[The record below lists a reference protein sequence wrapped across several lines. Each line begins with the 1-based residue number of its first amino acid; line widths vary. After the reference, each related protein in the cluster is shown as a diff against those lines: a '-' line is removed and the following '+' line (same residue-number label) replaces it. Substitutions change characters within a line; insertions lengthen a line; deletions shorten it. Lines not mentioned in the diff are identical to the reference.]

1 METYTLIFVRDQ
13 RARPVQIAIPK
24 ARVKQAVIGLAV
36 AVLIGC
42 GLTWDYWRL
51 RADNAELADLR
62 VEALEQREQIA
73 VFRTRL
79 ETVDEEIA
87 KVSELERKVRIIASL
102 PGTAGVGGE
111 DVAELA
117 PQGVPVGPPAGVPVD
132 QTQPP
137 QASAGRAADSRCLRS
152 AWTFRERT
160 CSKASARRPSSSP
173 RLPAIASTPRGAARA
188 TRGQAPAPGLDALD
202 LAGQGLARPRF
213 GPRVS
218 PFTGRK
224 QLHAGID
231 IAAASGT
238 SIYAPARGRVSFAGR
253 KGPLGKTVVLDH
265 GFGVKTVY
273 GHTKEI
279 HVKTGET
286 VERGQEIAAI
296 GSTGRST
303 GPHLHY
309 VVEVNG
315 KRAIPWITSSTD
327 CEAIGRWALCCRR
340 FAATA
345 RRGALRARLLIR
357 GSC

>member
-1 METYTLIFVRDQ
+1 MESYTLIFVRDQ
-13 RARPVQIAIPK
+13 HARPVQIAIPK
-24 ARVKQAVIGLAV
+24 ARVKQAVLGVTVAALVGCV
-36 AVLIGC
+36 AV
-42 GLTWDYWRL
+42 WDYWRL
-51 RADNAELADLR
+51 RADNLELADLR

-79 ETVDEEIA
+79 STVDDGIA
-87 KVSELERKVRIIASL
+87 RVAELERKVRIIANL

-111 DVAELA
+111 GVAELA

-132 QTQPP
+132 QTPP
-137 QASAGRAADSRCLRS
+137 PDGMQ
-152 AWTFRERT
+152 
-160 CSKASARRPSSSP
+160 
-173 RLPAIASTPRGAARA
+173 
-188 TRGQAPAPGLDALD
+188 
-202 LAGQGLARPRF
+202 GQGGGQPFPEVGVDVSGIEVLDVLGNQALALTDASGDRVTSLETLLDQLDDKRQRLVSMPSIWPAKGWLTSRF

-218 PFTGRK
+218 PFTGRR
-224 QLHAGID
+224 QVHAGID

-238 SIYAPARGRVSFAGR
+238 SIYAPARGRVSFVGR

-279 HVKTGET
+279 HVSAGET

-309 VVEVNG
+309 VVEVAG
-315 KRAIPWITSSTD
+315 KAVDPLDYIFD
-327 CEAIGRWALCCRR
+327 
-340 FAATA
+340 
-345 RRGALRARLLIR
+345 
-357 GSC
+357 